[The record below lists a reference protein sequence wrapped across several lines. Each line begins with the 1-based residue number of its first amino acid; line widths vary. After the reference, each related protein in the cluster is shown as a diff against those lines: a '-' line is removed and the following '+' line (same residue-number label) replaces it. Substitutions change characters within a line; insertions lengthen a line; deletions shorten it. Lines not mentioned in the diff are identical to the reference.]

1 MGGKIL
7 VSGRQRKMSFL
18 LDTHTFLW
26 WIMANPSLSDPAR
39 SVIEDP
45 DALRC
50 VSSVSAFEI
59 ANKFRIGK
67 LDFARE
73 IIENFDAVLDDAGFQ
88 RLDINHSHALL
99 AGQMP
104 GNHKDPFDRLLAAQ
118 SKLESLTLVT
128 ADAAFDGFDIKRLW

>member
-1 MGGKIL
+1 
-7 VSGRQRKMSFL
+7 MSYL

-26 WIMANPSLSDPAR
+26 WLMADSSLSHKAR

-50 VSSVSAFEI
+50 VSSVTAFEI
-59 ANKFRIGK
+59 ATKFRIGK
-67 LDFARE
+67 LDFARA
-73 IIENFDAVLDDAGFQ
+73 IVENFNAVLDDAGFQ
-88 RLDINHSHALL
+88 GLDITPSHALL

-118 SKLESLTLVT
+118 SKLEGLTLVT
-128 ADAAFDGFDIKRLW
+128 ADKALDAFDIKRLW

>member
-1 MGGKIL
+1 
-7 VSGRQRKMSFL
+7 MSFL

-26 WIMANPSLSDPAR
+26 WIMADSSLSHQAR

-50 VSSVSAFEI
+50 VSSVTAFEI

-73 IIENFDAVLDDAGFQ
+73 IVESFDAALDDAGFQ
-88 RLDINHSHALL
+88 RLDITPSHALL

-128 ADAAFDGFDIKRLW
+128 ADQAFDGFDIKRLW

>member
-1 MGGKIL
+1 M
-7 VSGRQRKMSFL
+7 RFL

-26 WIMANPSLSDPAR
+26 WIMAHSSLSQRAK

-50 VSSVSAFEI
+50 VSAVTAFEI

-73 IIENFDAVLDDAGFQ
+73 IVENFEAVLDDGGFQ
-88 RLDINHSHALL
+88 RLDISPSHALL

-128 ADAAFDGFDIKRLW
+128 ADQAFEGFDIRCLW

>member
-1 MGGKIL
+1 
-7 VSGRQRKMSFL
+7 MSFL

-26 WIMANPSLSDPAR
+26 WIMADPSLSDLAR

-50 VSSVSAFEI
+50 VSSVTAFEI

-73 IIENFDAVLDDAGFQ
+73 IVENFDAILDDAGFQ
-88 RLDINHSHALL
+88 RLDITPSHALL

-128 ADAAFDGFDIKRLW
+128 ADQAFVGFDVKRLW

>member
-1 MGGKIL
+1 
-7 VSGRQRKMSFL
+7 
-18 LDTHTFLW
+18 
-26 WIMANPSLSDPAR
+26 MADARLSHEAR
-39 SVIEDP
+39 SAIEDP

-50 VSSVSAFEI
+50 VSSLTAFEI

-73 IIENFDAVLDDAGFQ
+73 IVDNFDTVLDDAGFQ
-88 RLDINHSHALL
+88 RLDITPSHALL

-128 ADAAFDGFDIKRLW
+128 ADQAFDEFNITRLWQRPESPASSHGRNPL